1 MTLRYY
7 LTLTAAAVLSFLSGI
22 LFALFTNR
30 LDLIPLILSIDI
42 IALVFVNLAGGYV
55 IFKPIRRLLQDGDL
69 EPVSEQRIRV
79 LAKWSA
85 TWVVALVMLRWAMMI
100 TATVLELPQGGLSE
114 PANQIRIF
122 SDLWWMALSAVYY
135 PVLIYFAISD
145 FVSDL
150 RRKLFEERGINLK
163 PRNARLQKELM
174 AVFLILMLLPLVTV
188 LMDIQLFE
196 PAREAYGF
204 DLASHITFDV
214 ITAIVVVVIAVF
226 FVIRDLT
233 RPIESLAEAV
243 ARVRAGDL
251 ERHNAVTTDD
261 EIGRL
266 AADFNEL
273 IDDVREREFIK
284 ETFGKYV
291 PPSVVPKILADKGR
305 LSGEVRTATIF
316 FSDIENFT
324 TIVEDMTP
332 SQTIDMLNAYFSEVL
347 DPIRKRG
354 GVINALIGDA
364 IFAAFNVP
372 LDDDEH
378 AKKAIEA
385 AIEIQHMTR
394 NQTFAGQRL
403 RTRVGINTGD
413 VVAGSVGSSDR
424 MGFTLLG
431 DEVNIAARLEQMN
444 KELNSYI
451 LISDNTYELAKEF
464 FEFESAGERSV
475 KGKRERVPVYKV
487 IY

>member
-7 LTLTAAAVLSFLSGI
+7 LTLTAAAVLSFFSGI
-22 LFALFTNR
+22 LFAFFTDR
-30 LDLIPLILSIDI
+30 LDLIPLILSIDV
-42 IALVFVNLAGGYV
+42 IALVFVNLAGGHV
-55 IFKPIRRLLQDGDL
+55 IFKPVRQLLQGGDFK
-69 EPVSEQRIRV
+69 PVTERRIRA
-79 LAKWSA
+79 LAKLSA
-85 TWVVALVMLRWAMMI
+85 IWVVALVMLRWAMMI
-100 TATVLELPQGGLSE
+100 LATVLELPEGGLSE
-114 PANQIRIF
+114 PANRVRIV

-145 FVSDL
+145 YVSDL
-150 RRKLFEERGINLK
+150 RRKLFEDRGINLK
-163 PRNARLQKELM
+163 PRGARMQTELM
-174 AVFLILMLLPLVTV
+174 AVFLVLVLLPLITV
-188 LMDIQLFE
+188 LMDVQLFE
-196 PAREAYGF
+196 PARAAYGF
-204 DLASHITFDV
+204 DLVSHISFDV
-214 ITAIVVVVIAVF
+214 ITALVVVVIAVF

-233 RPIESLAEAV
+233 RPIVSLSEAV

-251 ERHNAVTTDD
+251 ERHYPVTTDD

-266 AADFNEL
+266 ASDFNEL

-284 ETFGKYV
+284 QTFGKYV
-291 PPSVVPKILADKGR
+291 PPSIVPKILADKGR
-305 LSGEVRTATIF
+305 LSGEVRLATIF

-324 TIVEDMTP
+324 TSVEDMTP

-372 LDDDEH
+372 LDDDDH
-378 AKKAIEA
+378 AQMAIEA
-385 AIEIQHMTR
+385 AIEIQQMTR
-394 NQTFAGQRL
+394 NRTFAGQRL
-403 RTRVGINTGD
+403 RTRVGINTGN

-451 LISDNTYELAKEF
+451 LVSDNTYKLAKNF
-464 FEFESAGERSV
+464 FEFEAAGERSV
-475 KGKRERVPVYKV
+475 KGKRERVAVYKV
-487 IY
+487 IH